1 MMVQDRVNEKIGAIK
16 GQGVE
21 EDTTPELR
29 PDENDKTLGKFP
41 STSGESYALKVIN
54 KSVLRL

>member
-1 MMVQDRVNEKIGAIK
+1 MMVQDRVSEKIGAMK

-29 PDENDKTLGKFP
+29 PDENDRTVGKFQQV
-41 STSGESYALKVIN
+41 SGETYALKVIN